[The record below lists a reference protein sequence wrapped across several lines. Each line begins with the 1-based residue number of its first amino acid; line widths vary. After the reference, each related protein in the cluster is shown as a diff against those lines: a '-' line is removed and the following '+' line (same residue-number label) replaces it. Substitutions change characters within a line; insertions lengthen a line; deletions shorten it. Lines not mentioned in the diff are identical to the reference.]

1 MKQLDLNLL
10 RIFLVLLETKNTR
23 IAGDRLALSQ
33 PAVSKALGRLRDYF
47 GDELF
52 TRVHSGLKPTPR
64 ALELGDKLPMI
75 MESLDE
81 VILDSPSFN
90 PSDYQGNITIAINGF
105 ISNWLGARLCLA
117 VIEEAPSAQVN
128 IVNWGSQTLKKL
140 LDGEIQAAIN
150 YSPIETNKQFTHQV
164 IGEDDFVG
172 LVKTNHSL
180 AGKTLS
186 QSEINQAEYASLVVP
201 GWNDTQPFIA
211 KHLSSETLKVKARSS
226 YLHTLLDVIK
236 QSDIILPCS
245 KQLARYLCDEFD
257 YVTFPNR
264 APDELKN
271 IVLVESHNKR
281 MHPMHQWLK
290 RKIITTSQAIIEEK
304 NKPLG

>member
-23 IAGDRLALSQ
+23 IAGDQLALSQ

-47 GDELF
+47 DDELF

-64 ALELGDKLPMI
+64 ALELGEKLPMI

-81 VILDSPSFN
+81 VILDSPTFE
-90 PSDYQGNITIAINGF
+90 PSGYQGNITIAINGF

-117 VIEEAPSAQVN
+117 VIEEAPNAQVN

-150 YSPIETNKQFTHQV
+150 YSPVDTNKQFTHQV

-172 LVKTNHSL
+172 LVKINHPL

-186 QSEINQAEYASLVVP
+186 QAEINQAEYASLVVP

-211 KHLSSETLKVKARSS
+211 KHLSSEVLKVKARSS
-226 YLHTLLDVIK
+226 YLHTLLDVVK
-236 QSDIILPCS
+236 QSEIILPCS
-245 KQLARYLCDEFD
+245 RQLAHYLHGEFE
-257 YVTFPNR
+257 YVSFPNHT
-264 APDELKN
+264 PDELKN

-281 MHPMHQWLK
+281 MHQMHQWLK
-290 RKIITTSQAIIEEK
+290 RKIITTSQAIIQEK
-304 NKPLG
+304 Q

>member
-23 IAGDRLALSQ
+23 IAGDQLALSQ

-47 GDELF
+47 DDELF

-81 VILDSPSFN
+81 VILDSPTFE
-90 PSDYQGNITIAINGF
+90 PTDYQGSITIAINGF

-117 VIEEAPSAQVN
+117 VIEEAPNAQVN

-150 YSPIETNKQFTHQV
+150 YSPIDTNKQFTHQV

-172 LVKTNHSL
+172 LVKINHPL

-186 QSEINQAEYASLVVP
+186 QAEINQAEYASLVVP

-211 KHLSSETLKVKARSS
+211 KHLSSEVLKVKARSS
-226 YLHTLLDVIK
+226 YLHTLLDVVK
-236 QSDIILPCS
+236 QSEIILPCS
-245 KQLARYLCDEFD
+245 RQLAHYLRGEFE
-257 YVTFPNR
+257 YVSFPNHT
-264 APDELKN
+264 PDELKILCWWN
-271 IVLVESHNKR
+271 RTINACIRCIS
-281 MHPMHQWLK
+281 
-290 RKIITTSQAIIEEK
+290 
-304 NKPLG
+304 G

>member
-23 IAGDRLALSQ
+23 IAGDQLALSQ
-33 PAVSKALGRLRDYF
+33 PAVSKALGRMRDYF
-47 GDELF
+47 DDELF

-64 ALELGDKLPMI
+64 ALELGDKLSMI

-81 VILDSPSFN
+81 VILDSPTFE
-90 PSDYQGNITIAINGF
+90 PTDYQGNITIAINGF
-105 ISNWLGARLCLA
+105 ISSWLGARLCLA
-117 VIEEAPSAQVN
+117 VIEEAPNAQVN

-150 YSPIETNKQFTHQV
+150 YSPVDTNKQFTHQV
-164 IGEDDFVG
+164 IGEDDFFG
-172 LVKTNHSL
+172 LVKINHPL

-186 QSEINQAEYASLVVP
+186 QAEINQAEYASLLVP
-201 GWNDTQPFIA
+201 SWNDTQPFIA
-211 KHLSSETLKVKARSS
+211 KHLSSEVLKVKARSS
-226 YLHTLLDVIK
+226 YLHILLEVVK
-236 QSDIILPCS
+236 QSEIILPCS
-245 KQLARYLCDEFD
+245 RQLAHYLRGEFE
-257 YVTFPNR
+257 YVSFPNHT
-264 APDELKN
+264 PDELKN

-290 RKIITTSQAIIEEK
+290 RKIITTSQAIIQEK
-304 NKPLG
+304 Q

>member
-23 IAGDRLALSQ
+23 IAGDQLALSQ

-47 GDELF
+47 DDELF

-81 VILDSPSFN
+81 VILDSPTFE
-90 PSDYQGNITIAINGF
+90 PTDYQGNITIAINGF
-105 ISNWLGARLCLA
+105 ISNWLGACLCLA
-117 VIEEAPSAQVN
+117 VIEEAPNAQVN

-150 YSPIETNKQFTHQV
+150 YSPIDTNKQFTHQV

-172 LVKTNHSL
+172 LVKINHPL

-186 QSEINQAEYASLVVP
+186 QAEINQAEYASLVVP

-211 KHLSSETLKVKARSS
+211 KHLSSEVLKVKARSS
-226 YLHTLLDVIK
+226 YLHTLLDVVK
-236 QSDIILPCS
+236 QSEIILPCS
-245 KQLARYLCDEFD
+245 RQLAHYLRGEFE
-257 YVTFPNR
+257 YVSFPNHT
-264 APDELKN
+264 PDELK
-271 IVLVESHNKR
+271 KYCAGG
-281 MHPMHQWLK
+281 
-290 RKIITTSQAIIEEK
+290 ITQ
-304 NKPLG
+304 